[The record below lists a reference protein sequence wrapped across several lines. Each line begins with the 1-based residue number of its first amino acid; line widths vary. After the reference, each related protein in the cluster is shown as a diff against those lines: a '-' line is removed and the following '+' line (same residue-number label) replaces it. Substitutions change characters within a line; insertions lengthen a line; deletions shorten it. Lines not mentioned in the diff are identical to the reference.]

1 MEIFWNN
8 GERETIRGLD
18 IMGLRQ
24 LDQNIEQKLVANIT
38 TISIRARYLTL
49 LPWVYAE
56 FYQQEL
62 ENQDGR
68 ADFDADKFQRVLAR
82 MEFIIVAASWINA
95 QETDSDE
102 IYGMIGPNVFKTELA
117 EFSEKGKVDLDFGNR
132 GGSSL
137 NTYIM
142 PCRGFGI
149 LHTDMEDSSA
159 PVGVTPRGTKIFDAR
174 KNHLSDNGLKKVIL
188 EGGTLTKEMVEDKS
202 HYFSVNHLS
211 ANREERD
218 ILRQAFLEPF
228 IDTLDVKGRCKR
240 FARTIQ
246 WIFESLKNQPGQ
258 SATDIIRE
266 HFKYIVSTKRLTLNE
281 VTSAWGEYE
290 LRRRCHFACELFLS
304 VLTDTLQ
311 DLVEATVED
320 VLGVWENQKTLTELI
335 ENVISKTK
343 FPFTTPLG
351 ELKAMIP
358 DDAFLD
364 TGVMAE
370 QARNQGPS
378 GRAIYALLVLLAC
391 KKQTHK
397 LRADGHIPDRA
408 HYMERAFGI
417 LDNDESSIWQI
428 LRILLVAIVIEP
440 HLNTSLRK
448 LGQGQ
453 KCSLRFFPEG
463 NILRPTGIPV
473 RAGYSGSRL
482 GNVLNFMA
490 DVGYLER
497 NGHGRFSMAPDGEVL
512 LKGLAGEA

>member
-49 LPWVYAE
+49 LPWIYAE

-68 ADFDADKFQRVLAR
+68 ADFDADKFQWALAR

-117 EFSEKGKVDLDFGNR
+117 EFSENEKIDLDLGNR

-159 PVGVTPRGTKIFDAR
+159 PVGITPRGSKVFDAR
-174 KNHLSDNGLKKVIL
+174 KTHLSDNSLKKVIL
-188 EGGTLTKEMVEDKS
+188 EGGTLTKEMVEDEG

-228 IDTLDVKGRCKR
+228 INTPDVKGRYNR
-240 FARTIQ
+240 FAQTIQ
-246 WIFESLKNQPGQ
+246 WIFESLKNQPEQ
-258 SATDIIRE
+258 SATDIIRD
-266 HFKYIVSTKRLTLNE
+266 HFKYIVSTEGPTLNE

-304 VLTDTLQ
+304 ALTDTLQ

-335 ENVISKTK
+335 ENVISKSK
-343 FPFTTPLG
+343 LPFKTPLG

-358 DDAFLD
+358 DNAFLD

-370 QARNQGPS
+370 QARNQGPE

-391 KKQTHK
+391 QKQTYQ
-397 LRADGHIPDRA
+397 LRADGHIPGRA
-408 HYMERAFGI
+408 HYLERAFGS
-417 LDNDESSIWQI
+417 LDDDESSIWQI
-428 LRILLVAIVIEP
+428 LRTLLVAIVIEP

-448 LGQGQ
+448 LGHGQ

-463 NILRPTGIPV
+463 NILRPTGVGVKP
-473 RAGYSGSRL
+473 GYSGSRL

-512 LKGLAGEA
+512 LKGLAGKA